1 MTSAPDISD
10 NDSETLSNI
19 SDENMCCVCKKLSL
33 DAMLLL
39 YTVFCPASEKTGP
52 KGPLVTKNW
61 GHLEYMWAIKK
72 IKTKAISITH
82 F

>member
-33 DAMLLL
+33 DAVLLL
-39 YTVFCPASEKTGP
+39 YTVFCPASEK
-52 KGPLVTKNW
+52 KGPIGNKKLGPSWIYVGHKKNQNKSYIYNS
-61 GHLEYMWAIKK
+61 L
-72 IKTKAISITH
+72 
-82 F
+82 FR